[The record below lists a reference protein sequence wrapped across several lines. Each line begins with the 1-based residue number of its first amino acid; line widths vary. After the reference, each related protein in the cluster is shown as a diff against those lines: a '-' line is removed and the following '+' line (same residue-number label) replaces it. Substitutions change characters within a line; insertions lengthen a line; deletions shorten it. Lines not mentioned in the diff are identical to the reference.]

1 MISRPLVALIG
12 GQVCLHACM
21 AGTRMAAP
29 LLALNQGHSTWA
41 VGILLALFG
50 LGPACVALS
59 AGRLADRHGYH
70 RPVAIGVAMVV
81 SGALLALVFQHY
93 LALCV
98 AAVLTGGGTTLGG
111 LSIQRTAGRS
121 ASDPTQLKRIFSWL
135 ALGPAF
141 SNFFGPLAAGVLIDA
156 AGFRAA
162 FAFLALLPLLTLWW
176 ARQVPREPVTPAAGG
191 RRSTLSALDLLRHAP
206 LRRLLV
212 VNWTMSTCWDVHA
225 FVVPILGHER
235 ALSAS
240 AIGSILGAFAVASV
254 GVRLLIPL
262 VAHRVKEWQVL
273 LGAMAA
279 SALVFALYPLSVD
292 AWTMGL
298 CSVLLGTS
306 LGAVQPMVMAT
317 LHQVTPHDR
326 QGQALGLRSL
336 TIHASASVMPM
347 LFGAAGAA
355 IGAAPL
361 FWAATALI
369 GVGASRIGGLRRD
382 LEAPSLSPA
391 APDAAPRG

>member
-1 MISRPLVALIG
+1 MRELLLGVSLGLGAGLSPGPLLSLVISASLRGGFPAGLRIACVPFLSDLPVVLLATTVVGALPATLVA
-12 GQVCLHACM
+12 
-21 AGTRMAAP
+21 
-29 LLALNQGHSTWA
+29 
-41 VGILLALFG
+41 
-50 LGPACVALS
+50 ALS
-59 AGRLADRHGYH
+59 VAGGLYVIHL
-70 RPVAIGVAMVV
+70 GVA
-81 SGALLALVFQHY
+81 
-93 LALCV
+93 
-98 AAVLTGGGTTLGG
+98 T
-111 LSIQRTAGRS
+111 IR
-121 ASDPTQLKRIFSWL
+121 
-135 ALGPAF
+135 
-141 SNFFGPLAAGVLIDA
+141 DA
-156 AGFRAA
+156 RRAD
-162 FAFLALLPLLTLWW
+162 
-176 ARQVPREPVTPAAGG
+176 TPAAGG